1 MQFWRSRLFPFRAS
15 STFDQSF
22 FHYFSIYIIHLPR
35 TVWLRFRFLDH
46 CLLPFLPS
54 PRIGQIRKTRIHTRA
69 RAHTH
74 TRECIP
80 QGVYTMLARVTGRM
94 NLRGTGRKEISQRAN
109 RCLKRAV
116 EDLPVSTELSL
127 PSSFVRLYLFLFY
140 SSLLSF
146 LPFLSSLPTL
156 FILFSFC
163 ANYYP
168 RNNINRNNQVCEVIF

>member
-15 STFDQSF
+15 STFDQSLF
-22 FHYFSIYIIHLPR
+22 LYLHYPSTAYRLVTVPIFGSLP
-35 TVWLRFRFLDH
+35 
-46 CLLPFLPS
+46 PALPS
-54 PRIGQIRKTRIHTRA
+54 FPAHRTNSKNAYTHAGA

-74 TRECIP
+74 TR
-80 QGVYTMLARVTGRM
+80 VYSTRRVYDVGSRHRPYEFARNWEERDLSASEQMFETSCRGLASFYRA
-94 NLRGTGRKEISQRAN
+94 LSSLFLCPFIS
-109 RCLKRAV
+109 
-116 EDLPVSTELSL
+116 
-127 PSSFVRLYLFLFY
+127 LFY

-156 FILFSFC
+156 FIFFSFC

>member
-127 PSSFVRLYLFLFY
+127 PSSFVRLYLF
-140 SSLLSF
+140 SIPLSF
-146 LPFLSSLPTL
+146 LFFHFYLHYLRFSSFFLFAPII
-156 FILFSFC
+156 IL
-163 ANYYP
+163 A
-168 RNNINRNNQVCEVIF
+168 II